1 MTQIRT
7 ELAVGAAVRESR
19 AQAGLTVAGLAER
32 SGVSRAMIARI
43 EREEVQP
50 TAALLG
56 RLSGALGV
64 TLSRLV
70 ARAEQPRSPVARRS
84 EQPAWVDPASGYRRR
99 ALSPQP
105 ADGLE
110 LVEIELPGDTV
121 IGYPREASLTTH
133 QQVWVLDGALT
144 VREEEVEH
152 QLEAGDCLSLA
163 PDRAR
168 EYASEAGC
176 RYLLAYAR

>member
-1 MTQIRT
+1 VTQIRT
-7 ELAVGAAVRESR
+7 ELAVGTAVREAR

-32 SGVSRAMIARI
+32 SGVSRAMIARV

-64 TLSRLV
+64 SLSRLV
-70 ARAEQPRSPVARRS
+70 ARAEQRRSPVARLA
-84 EQPAWVDPASGYRRR
+84 EQPVWVDPASGYRRR

-110 LVEIELPGDTV
+110 LVEIELPRDTV
-121 IGYPREASLTTH
+121 IGYPGEASLTAH
-133 QQVWVLDGALT
+133 QQVWVLEGALS
-144 VREEEVEH
+144 VREDDIEH
-152 QLEAGDCLSLA
+152 LLAAGDCLSLA
-163 PDRAR
+163 PDSAR
-168 EYASEAGC
+168 EYATEAGC